1 MREVWID
8 GSFDELREAI
18 AAALDGGP
26 AVLPLAPGSENL
38 RDAMAPERPVEPG
51 TAVIIAT
58 SGSTGEPKG
67 VLLSA
72 DALRASAEATHQRL
86 GGPGHWLLATPA
98 QYIGGLQVIVRS
110 LVAGTTCVP
119 LPPGPFRPE
128 RFAEA
133 AAQLPAGPRP
143 LGGSPRSQPGG
154 SPHAPAGSSLG
165 SQGAGGRRSSQG
177 AGGRWSLADVPRY
190 TALVPTQLTRLLDA
204 GGAGLEA
211 ARSFDAIIIGAA
223 ATSPALRERAAEAG
237 LRIVPA
243 YGMSETASGC
253 VYDGVPLD
261 GVRAEIAEDGRIL
274 LSGPVLAHGYRLRPD
289 LTAES
294 FVDGWF
300 RTGDRGRLVDGRLE
314 VLGRM
319 DDMINTGGV
328 KVSAAAVERVLTGL
342 PGVREACVLG
352 LPDAEWG
359 EIVVAAVIAEGA
371 APAVADLRAAVRAEA
386 GAAAVPKRVEF
397 VDALPLRGPGK
408 IDRTGVRKIFHELG

>member
-8 GSFDELREAI
+8 GSFDELRNAVAE
-18 AAALDGGP
+18 ALDGGA
-26 AVLPLAPGSENL
+26 AVLPLAPGSSAL
-38 RDAMAPERPVEPG
+38 RDAMSPSEPVESG

-72 DALRASAEATHQRL
+72 DALRASATATHRRL
-86 GGPGHWLLATPA
+86 GGAGHWLLATPA

-133 AAQLPAGPRP
+133 AALV
-143 LGGSPRSQPGG
+143 GGS
-154 SPHAPAGSSLG
+154 
-165 SQGAGGRRSSQG
+165 
-177 AGGRWSLADVPRY
+177 PRY
-190 TALVPTQLTRLLDA
+190 TALVPTQLTRLFDA

-211 ARSFDAIIIGAA
+211 ARSFDAVIIGAA
-223 ATSPALRERAAEAG
+223 ATSGALRERAAEAG
-237 LRIVPA
+237 VRIIPS

-261 GVRAEIAEDGRIL
+261 GVRAEIAGDGRVL

-289 LTAES
+289 LTAET

-319 DDMINTGGV
+319 DDVINTGGV
-328 KVSAAAVERVLTGL
+328 KVSAAAIERVLAGC
-342 PGVREACVLG
+342 PGVRDSCVVG
-352 LPDAEWG
+352 LPDPEWG
-359 EIVVAAVIAEGA
+359 EIVAAAVIPEGD
-371 APAVADLRAAVRAEA
+371 APAVPDLRAAVRATA

-408 IDRTGVRKIFHELG
+408 IDRAGVLKMFNQLS